1 MPTDTEARIELAR
14 LDERLDGLRVA
25 LDEHRTASRE
35 RAERI
40 EAKLDA
46 LAARGAIVVQP
57 EALSAALRGLSK
69 AALALLTGAG
79 VLGASGAAWS
89 ECAPQEPAQHS
100 EATAPVE
107 P

>member
-35 RAERI
+35 RAERL
-40 EAKLDA
+40 EAKVDA
-46 LAARGAIVVQP
+46 LVQRDKSAISIQP
-57 EALSAALRGLSK
+57 EVLRSLGK

-89 ECAPQEPAQHS
+89 DCAPQEPAQHS